1 MLYRVGLIAVF
12 FAAGLAGCST
22 FSISNNSMAYKDTI
36 VLPPLQWPNNE
47 QTRPIAA
54 IYPVP
59 KVDPA
64 ALAQSPNFSNERGN
78 RFEMPT
84 PQPLDKSMIIGT
96 GVDSV
101 GAPSKPVLI
110 TDGNGYPLMKIEGD
124 ANRVWDLLN
133 AALSV
138 ANIKVVDRNQTAG
151 FFVIK
156 QENQNYYLR
165 LNRAGAATTI
175 TVQDEKNTLIDKG
188 LASEILSQLNQNW
201 PA

>member
-1 MLYRVGLIAVF
+1 
-12 FAAGLAGCST
+12 
-22 FSISNNSMAYKDTI
+22 
-36 VLPPLQWPNNE
+36 
-47 QTRPIAA
+47 
-54 IYPVP
+54 
-59 KVDPA
+59 
-64 ALAQSPNFSNERGN
+64 
-78 RFEMPT
+78 
-84 PQPLDKSMIIGT
+84 
-96 GVDSV
+96 
-101 GAPSKPVLI
+101 
-110 TDGNGYPLMKIEGD
+110 MKIDGD

-133 AALSV
+133 AALCV